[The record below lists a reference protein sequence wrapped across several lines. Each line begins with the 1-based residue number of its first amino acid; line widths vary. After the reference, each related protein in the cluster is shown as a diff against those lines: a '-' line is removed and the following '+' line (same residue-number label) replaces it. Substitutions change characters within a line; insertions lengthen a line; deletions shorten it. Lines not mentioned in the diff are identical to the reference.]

1 MYLTFA
7 FHITSYVISVM
18 LPCSCLLVEPDFGYT
33 NVGPGCVLLCIYNI
47 APGIAGFT
55 PSRCDLSVLVKLQA
69 ASSICTQTGDFS
81 MFRQPTRA
89 ASACQSRACLPC
101 ACLWTSTCM
110 CLTELCGR
118 ASTHILRAF
127 YSADIGIPWIQP
139 PISALRALCLRSWP
153 ANWTVSLNLTVSSG
167 RYKGYI
173 SSL

>member
-1 MYLTFA
+1 MCLFTPLLALVHLFNLHVSLCYVLVFTFCAMYLTFA

-18 LPCSCLLVEPDFGYT
+18 LPCSCLLVEPGFGYT

-47 APGIAGFT
+47 APSIAGFT

-69 ASSICTQTGDFS
+69 ASSIVTQTGDFS

-127 YSADIGIPWIQP
+127 YSADIGIP
-139 PISALRALCLRSWP
+139 
-153 ANWTVSLNLTVSSG
+153 
-167 RYKGYI
+167 
-173 SSL
+173 